1 VRRVSTVRLLLLSFI
16 ICSSCQLGYGKAS
29 NVYNSV
35 QQVATVSVAPAS
47 VIVQV
52 NQSFTIDIAI
62 TGVVDLYGWEF
73 QLGWNSSLLAVL
85 DVSEGQ
91 FLKAGGT
98 TYFAS
103 NVNDTAGNLIVDCTL
118 TGNVP
123 GVSGD
128 GTLASITFNVSDV
141 GECAL
146 NLHDVE
152 LADSSDNSI
161 PCQATGGNGYFS
173 SPEAYVAVTVNPS
186 KTVVGQ
192 GYSVSITV
200 VVEDY
205 GNFSETFDTVIYINT
220 TAVNTQNVNLQSGT
234 PAAISYTWDTGSYA
248 KAIYIISAS
257 AEPISGGTNTTN
269 NTYMT
274 GPVEVTIPGDLNGDF
289 KVNLEDLVQLALA
302 YGSTPGDPN
311 WNPTADIDN
320 SGVVGLSDLVILA
333 LHYGQ
338 QYP

>member
-1 VRRVSTVRLLLLSFI
+1 VRRVSTTRILFLFL
-16 ICSSCQLGYGKAS
+16 ICSSSLTGLAMFFSAYAS
-29 NVYNSV
+29 D
-35 QQVATVSVAPAS
+35 QQVIVNVAPS
-47 VIVQV
+47 SITVPL
-52 NQSFTIDIAI
+52 NQNFTIGIAI

-73 QLGWNSSLLAVL
+73 QLGWNTSLLAIL

-103 NVNDTAGNLIVDCTL
+103 NVNTAGNLIVDCTL

-123 GVSGD
+123 GVNGD
-128 GTLASITFNVSDV
+128 GTLATLTFNVSDV
-141 GECAL
+141 GECSL
-146 NLHDVE
+146 DLHDVK
-152 LADSSDNSI
+152 LVDSSDNSI
-161 PCQATGGNGYFS
+161 PCQTTGGYGYFT
-173 SPEAYVAVTVNPS
+173 SPESYDVAVTVNSS

-192 GYSVSITV
+192 GYSALITV

-205 GNFSETFDTVIYINT
+205 GNGETFDTVVYINAT
-220 TAVNTQNVNLQSGT
+220 EVYAQNVNLQSGT
-234 PAAISYTWDTGSYA
+234 PASISYTWDTGSYA

-257 AEPISGGTNTTN
+257 AEPVSGGTNTTN
-269 NTYMT
+269 NTYTT
-274 GPVEVTIPGDLNGDF
+274 GPVEVTIPGDINGDF

-302 YGSTPGDPN
+302 YGSKPGDPN
-311 WNPTADIDN
+311 WNPNADINN
-320 SGVVGLSDLVILA
+320 SGTVGLSDLVILA